1 MVYLIS
7 LRQMKILIL
16 NWRDIKNPSSGG
28 AEILTHEI
36 AKYLV
41 KKNNEVILFANR
53 FEESKA
59 EEVLDGVK
67 IIRKG
72 HTIIRYIWQSVHFL
86 AYQEYKNYFQG
97 GIDFVIDEVHGFPFF
112 TPLYVK
118 EKKIALVCEVAGNLW
133 FKLFGPFFGAIGW
146 LVEKLYLR
154 IIYRG
159 IPFIT
164 ISESAKRKLIKNGV
178 NRKDIEVIPIG
189 FSFPKQIIK
198 TPKEKK
204 PTLIF
209 LGRVAKS
216 KGVEDTIFV
225 LEKLKDFYNLQLWI
239 VGKGNKNYIKDLKK
253 LIKQS
258 NLEDRV
264 VLYGY
269 VSEQKKFELLSRAW
283 ILIHPS
289 KTEGWGINVI
299 EANSVGIPAVG
310 YNVAGLKDSIQNN
323 KTGLLTDINSC
334 DDLAKKT
341 ALLLNDKEM
350 YKRLSKKAIAWSRHF
365 DWQKAGEKTWGI
377 IKELYEEKK

>member
-1 MVYLIS
+1 M
-7 LRQMKILIL
+7 RILIL
-16 NWRDIKNPSSGG
+16 NWRDIKNPFSGG

-41 KKNNEVILFANR
+41 EKGNDVILFTSR
-53 FEESKA
+53 FEGSKSQ
-59 EEVLDGVK
+59 EVLDGVK

-72 HTIIRYIWQSVHFL
+72 YSIIRYISHSVHFL
-86 AYQEYKNYFQG
+86 AFQEYKKHFQG
-97 GIDFVIDEVHGFPFF
+97 EIDLVIDEVHGFPFF
-112 TPLYVK
+112 TPLYAK
-118 EKKIALVCEVAGNLW
+118 EKKIVLVCEVAGNLW
-133 FKLFGPFFGAIGW
+133 FKVFGLFFGAVGW

-164 ISESAKRKLIKNGV
+164 ISESAKKSLIENGV
-178 NRKDIEVIPIG
+178 SKKNIEVIPVG

-198 TPKEKK
+198 TSKEKK

-225 LEKLKDFYNLQLWI
+225 LEKLKDFSKIQLWV
-239 VGKGNKNYIKDLKK
+239 VGKGNEDYVKNLKK

-264 VLYGY
+264 MLYGY

-299 EANSVGIPAVG
+299 EANAVGIPAIG
-310 YNVAGLKDSIQNN
+310 YNVPGLKDSIQNN

-341 ALLLNDKEM
+341 ALLLNDREM
-350 YKRLSKKAIAWSRHF
+350 YKRLSKKAIAWSRYF
-365 DWQKAGEKTWGI
+365 EWQNAGEKTWRI
-377 IKELYEEKK
+377 IKGLYEERK